1 MNKILCL
8 IALVALA
15 LLSIGFI
22 GISWISL
29 LIFFEV
35 PSYSNIIWFILFLG
49 VLSTIFWGIFCTMSL
64 LIKKYKEEI
73 GIDKKRIAKKSMLFM
88 LPITLFLAGAYILN
102 FITYRDYEEKGQ
114 NLIDKVECYKKTHNR
129 LPQNVGEMGMT
140 ETEGVGPYY
149 FKDDSTHYRIIF
161 SFGFDTSYT
170 YSSDTQ
176 KWENVFT
183 LIHQF

>member
-1 MNKILCL
+1 MNALVNQCPKLYKIKLEKNKIESLDKLKCL
-8 IALVALA
+8 AGHKITKINLEGNPLVESNKEYRKELFE
-15 LLSIGFI
+15 LIPSLVSID
-22 GISWISL
+22 
-29 LIFFEV
+29 
-35 PSYSNIIWFILFLG
+35 
-49 VLSTIFWGIFCTMSL
+49 
-64 LIKKYKEEI
+64 

-149 FKDDSTHYRIIF
+149 FKDDSIHYRIIF
-161 SFGFDTSYT
+161 SLGFDTSYT

-176 KWENVFT
+176 KWENAFT
-183 LIHQF
+183 FIHQF